1 MEPRARSR
9 VKAVG
14 NAGQKIEA
22 KVDMLMK
29 NSQARDG
36 KSPEFT
42 GAYAEIPKKLKAYYD
57 SLQDEAIPDRFLDL
71 LEKLDR
77 AEQVAQ
83 KADALKELE

>member
-1 MEPRARSR
+1 
-9 VKAVG
+9 
-14 NAGQKIEA
+14 
-22 KVDMLMK
+22 MK
-29 NSQARDG
+29 NDQARDK

-77 AEQVAQ
+77 AEQAST